1 MSLATDIRARLEQLE
16 SGECLVW
23 REGQH
28 GTAVKVSAP
37 VAVAHEAV
45 FEYLDF
51 PRPVPEGATLLM
63 SEHAG
68 WVRRYIW
75 RSTGLE
81 GGNTH
86 WEDTTPLRANYKPRP
101 SPQPAEP
108 FEL

>member
-1 MSLATDIRARLEQLE
+1 MTLAVDIRARLEQLE
-16 SGECLVW
+16 PGECLVW

-28 GTAVKVSAP
+28 GTAIVGSP
-37 VAVAHEAV
+37 VVLPEDAIN
-45 FEYLDF
+45 EYLDH
-51 PRPVPEGATLLM
+51 PRPVPEGEALLV

-81 GGNTH
+81 GGNLH
-86 WEDTTPLRANYKPRP
+86 WADTTPLRANYKPRP
-101 SPQPAEP
+101 SPQSPEP